1 MMNGFEILG
10 LRVGLVVSD
19 EEVREAFRQRAAVVH
34 PDSGGDEQDFAMLQ
48 GAQEILLSPAKR
60 MKAWMSVRGIE
71 ADARGQIEGGL
82 MDLFQKVSEVGAAAE
97 LLIRENAGAK
107 SALVKAMAEVKL
119 IKHRELVQEL
129 IEMVVSEL
137 KQRTE
142 KFQQVEEG
150 LIEPRTI
157 MRDLIFLEK
166 WRATLKG
173 IYGRLM

>member
-1 MMNGFEILG
+1 MNVFEILG

-19 EEVREAFRQRAAVVH
+19 EEIREAFRVRAAVLH
-34 PDSGGDEQDFAMLQ
+34 PDAGGDEQEFAKLQ
-48 GAQEILLSPAKR
+48 GARDVLLSPAKR
-60 MKAWMSVRGIE
+60 IKAWMSARGIE

-97 LLIRENAGAK
+97 LLIRENTGAK
-107 SALVKAMAEVKL
+107 SALVKAIAEVKL
-119 IKHRELVQEL
+119 IKQRELVQEVL
-129 IEMVVSEL
+129 EIVAEEL
-137 KQRTE
+137 KHRSDH
-142 KFQQVEEG
+142 FQQVEEG
-150 LIEPRTI
+150 RIDPATM